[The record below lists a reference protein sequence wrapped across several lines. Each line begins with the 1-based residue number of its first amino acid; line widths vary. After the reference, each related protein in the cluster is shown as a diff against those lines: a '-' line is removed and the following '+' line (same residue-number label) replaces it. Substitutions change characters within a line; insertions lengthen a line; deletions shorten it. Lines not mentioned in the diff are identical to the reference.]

1 MPNSIIKKIPKIP
14 GISLNAS
21 SPSKGSSKNESNFKF
36 SDFYKQIALS
46 DSQFCLDELQSQLIG
61 LLPETAAER
70 FEIHG
75 PNEIVHEGK
84 AHWYKQ
90 LYQALKNPF
99 IILLT
104 VLATVSFVTDDTA
117 GGIVISTMV
126 FVSVL
131 LTFYQEFR
139 STSAAEKLRAMVSTT
154 ATVLRPRELSST
166 DESGETKVTY
176 SKTEFER
183 KEVAIAT
190 LVPGDLIHLSAGDM
204 IPADLRLIS
213 GKDLFVA
220 QSALTGESIPVEK
233 YFSREDK
240 QNTGLID
247 QKNLCFIGTN
257 VVSGTATAVVLKTG
271 SDTYFGSLA
280 KNISGQRILTSFD
293 KGIQRFTWLMLKFM
307 MVMVPLVFV
316 INGFAK
322 HNWLEAFMFA
332 LAIAV
337 GLTPEMLPMIVTVN
351 LAKGAM
357 AMAKKKVVVKRLNS
371 IQNFGAMD
379 ILCTDKTGTLTQDKV
394 ILEKY
399 VDPQGNMSNHVLK
412 YAYLNSYYQTGLKN
426 LLDRAV
432 LDHVE
437 MKSSLN
443 VGANYRKIDE
453 IPFDFSRRRMSVVV
467 EEAGK
472 SHLLICKGALEE
484 ILSVCVK
491 ADTDGVI
498 TQIEESHRRVMHRVA
513 HLLNNDGLRVIAV
526 AYKEM
531 STQQTEYSVKDEAE
545 LTLIGFI
552 AFLDPPKESAAQAI
566 EALSKFGVQVKVL
579 TGDSEVITRRIC
591 KQVGLSVDRILLG
604 HEIEAMS
611 SRELADLTETI
622 NVYAK
627 LSPAQKQKIILAMH
641 MKGHVVGF
649 LGDGINDAP
658 ALRSAD
664 VGISVDNAVDIA
676 KESADI
682 ILLEKNLL
690 VLEEGVLEGRKV
702 FGNIIKYIKMGASS
716 NFGNMFSVLGASI
729 VLPFLPM
736 LPVQILVQNLLY
748 DLSQTTI
755 PLDRVDEEYLAK
767 PRRWEIGDIGRFM
780 IFIGPISSIFD
791 YCTFFLM
798 WFFFHAN
805 TPAQQSLFQ
814 SGWFVEG
821 LLSQT
826 LIVHM
831 IRTRKVPFIQS
842 RASWPLTLTTA
853 IVMAVGVIIP
863 FSFLAPKINLVPL
876 PLVYFPF
883 LIAMLL
889 CYAFLTQQVKV
900 WFIRKYGYN

>member
-1 MPNSIIKKIPKIP
+1 MATSILKNIRFLKSNRTSQGK
-14 GISLNAS
+14 SSDLN
-21 SPSKGSSKNESNFKF
+21 FRF
-36 SDFYKQIALS
+36 SDFYKEIAQNESGFALDNLKTHLVGLS
-46 DSQFCLDELQSQLIG
+46 PEEAQS
-61 LLPETAAER
+61 R
-70 FEIHG
+70 FEAHG
-75 PNEIVHEGK
+75 ANEISHEAK
-84 AHWYKQ
+84 TSWVIH
-90 LYQALKNPF
+90 LTDALKNPF

-104 VLATVSFVTDDTA
+104 VLAIISFATDDKP

-126 FVSVL
+126 IVSVF

-139 STSAAEKLRAMVSTT
+139 SSSAAEQLRAMVSTM
-154 ATVLRPRELSST
+154 ATVLRPREIMAVDENNEPHLSLSQ
-166 DESGETKVTY
+166 
-176 SKTEFER
+176 TEFER
-183 KEVAIAT
+183 REVPIST

-204 IPADLRLIS
+204 IPADVRLIA

-220 QSALTGESIPVEK
+220 QSALTGESMPVEK
-233 YFSREDK
+233 YFLKEVKTTS
-240 QNTGLID
+240 GLIE
-247 QKNLCFIGTN
+247 QKNICFMGTN
-257 VVSGTATAVVLKTG
+257 VVSGTATAVILKTG
-271 SDTYFGSLA
+271 GDTYFGSLA
-280 KNISGQRILTSFD
+280 KSLTGQRVLTSFD
-293 KGIQRFTWLMLKFM
+293 QGINRFTWLMLKFM

-332 LAIAV
+332 LAVAV

-351 LAKGAM
+351 LAKGAL
-357 AMAKKKVVVKRLNS
+357 AMAKKKVIVKRLNS

-379 ILCTDKTGTLTQDKV
+379 VLCTDKTGTLTQDKV

-399 VDPQGNMSNHVLK
+399 VDPEGKSSDTVLK

-432 LDHVE
+432 LDHAE
-437 MKSSLN
+437 MRKELN
-443 VGANYRKIDE
+443 TDFNYKKIDE

-467 EEAGK
+467 EEQGK
-472 SHLLICKGALEE
+472 RHVLICKGALEE
-484 ILSVCVK
+484 ILNVCTEAEIDEK
-491 ADTDGVI
+491 SSP
-498 TQIEESHRRVMHRVA
+498 IEEDHRRVMREVA
-513 HLLNNDGLRVIAV
+513 NLLNNDGLRVIAV

-531 STQQTEYSVKDEAE
+531 ANSHTEYSIKDENG
-545 LTLIGFI
+545 LTLLGFI
-552 AFLDPPKESAAQAI
+552 AFLDPPKETAAQAI
-566 EALSKFGVQVKVL
+566 QALHKFGVQVKVL
-579 TGDSEVITRRIC
+579 TGDSEIITRRIAQ
-591 KQVGLSVDRILLG
+591 QVGLPVDRILLG
-604 HEIEAMS
+604 HEIELMTDT
-611 SRELADLTETI
+611 ELADLTETV

-641 MKGHVVGF
+641 RKGHVVGF

-716 NFGNMFSVLGASI
+716 NFGNMFSVVGASI
-729 VLPFLPM
+729 ALPFLPM
-736 LPVQILVQNLLY
+736 LPVQLLIQNLLY

-767 PRRWEIGDIGRFM
+767 PRKWEIGDIGRFM
-780 IFIGPISSIFD
+780 FFIGPISSIFD

-798 WFFFHAN
+798 WFYFHAN
-805 TPAQQSLFQ
+805 SEAQQSLFQ

-831 IRTRKVPFIQS
+831 IRTRKIPFIQS
-842 RASWPLTLTTA
+842 RASWPLTVTTA
-853 IVMAVGVIIP
+853 AVMAVGVLIP
-863 FSFLAPKINLVPL
+863 FSWLAPKINLVPL
-876 PLVYFPF
+876 PWNYFPF

-889 CYAFLTQQVKV
+889 SYALLTQKIKT
-900 WFIRKYGYN
+900 WFIGRYGYN